1 MEKFY
6 EREGGMSR
14 LTVAVLTIAMVSPAF
29 AQNDTGTKAV
39 DLKAP
44 MLTES
49 DVRAVSPALE
59 RYIQGV
65 ILGDLWQRP
74 QLSARDRSMV
84 TLAVLISR
92 NQTIELPFHL
102 RRALDNGLTPREI
115 SEIITHLAF
124 YAGLGNATGAVPAIK
139 AVFAERGIN
148 ADQLAPATTQLLP
161 IDEAAEAQ
169 RAARV
174 QETVGPVSPGLVEFT
189 GDILFK
195 NLWLRPDLAPRDRSL
210 ITVASLM
217 ANGQVEQVPF
227 HLNKAMDKGL
237 TQEQAGEVITQV
249 AFYAGW
255 PKAFSAVPVVGQ
267 VFKSRAK

>member
-1 MEKFY
+1 M
-6 EREGGMSR
+6 
-14 LTVAVLTIAMVSPAF
+14 
-29 AQNDTGTKAV
+29 
-39 DLKAP
+39 
-44 MLTES
+44 
-49 DVRAVSPALE
+49 
-59 RYIQGV
+59 
-65 ILGDLWQRP
+65 
-74 QLSARDRSMV
+74 
-84 TLAVLISR
+84 
-92 NQTIELPFHL
+92 
-102 RRALDNGLTPREI
+102 
-115 SEIITHLAF
+115 
-124 YAGLGNATGAVPAIK
+124 
-139 AVFAERGIN
+139 
-148 ADQLAPATTQLLP
+148 
-161 IDEAAEAQ
+161 
-169 RAARV
+169 